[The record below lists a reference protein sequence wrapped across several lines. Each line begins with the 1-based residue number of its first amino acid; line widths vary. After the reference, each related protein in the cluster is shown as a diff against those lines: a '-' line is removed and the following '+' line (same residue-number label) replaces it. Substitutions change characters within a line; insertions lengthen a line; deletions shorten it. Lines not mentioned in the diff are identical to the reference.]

1 MAENETGTIR
11 DPIILNLV
19 LTSLFT
25 YQFHKHVLNAY
36 VSVTMRVTEI
46 GMVPGVTEL
55 TVS

>member
-19 LTSLFT
+19 VTSLFT
-25 YQFHKHVLNAY
+25 YQFHKHVLNAC

-55 TVS
+55 TVF